1 MKKIRETLAQHIYLA
16 LLTSVI
22 IGIAIG
28 VFVGVSW
35 HANTHLAGGPVRQ
48 SFDTFVN
55 PLLGFDVAEEISLEQ
70 YGSLK
75 KDIETII
82 EAKKEEGKVR
92 EVSVYF
98 KDPQSG
104 KWFGIDE
111 NKGYFLGSLAKVPL
125 LIAYAKSAE
134 RNEEIL
140 EQKIKVNLERDFNNL
155 QSIQPA
161 QSIQNGKSYSIA
173 DLLAFMIQY
182 SDNNASTILASIA
195 QDESKD
201 KIYEDFGI
209 AKSFDRDTLV
219 TPRQY
224 LLFFRALYNSTYLGR
239 IASSEALRLLSATDY
254 KNGLVAGVPDGVT
267 VAHKFGEY
275 SLKGEDGQVTKTQLH
290 DCGIIYKEDRPYGLC
305 VMTEGSDIKD
315 LEGVISEISR
325 TAYKGI

>member
-1 MKKIRETLAQHIYLA
+1 MKRIKEALTRHVYLA
-16 LLTSVI
+16 LLGAVI
-22 IGIAIG
+22 IGLGVG
-28 VFVGVSW
+28 VFAGISW
-35 HANTHLAGGPVRQ
+35 HTNTHLAGGPVRQ

-82 EAKKEEGKVR
+82 DTKKREGKVE

-98 KDPQSG
+98 KDPQNG

-140 EQKIKVNLERDFNNL
+140 EQKIKINLERNFNEL

-173 DLLAFMIQY
+173 GLLAFMIQY

-195 QDESKD
+195 QDELKD

-219 TPRQY
+219 TPKQY

-239 IASSEALRLLSATDY
+239 IASSEALQLLSATDY
-254 KNGLVAGVPDGVT
+254 KNGLVAGVPEGVT

-275 SLKGEDGQVTKTQLH
+275 FDQGEDGQVIKRQLH

-305 VMTEGSDIKD
+305 VMTEGSDTKD
-315 LEGVISEISR
+315 LESVISEISQA
-325 TAYKGI
+325 AYKGI